1 MSCIIGRGLFR
12 SRPSRLRR
20 AASSPGAGWIT
31 TLWRV
36 ILPNLRTALLSATVL
51 TVALVLGEFT
61 IASLDLYQTV
71 PV

>member
-1 MSCIIGRGLFR
+1 MVVIIAVAMMLCVA
-12 SRPSRLRR
+12 LQRR

-36 ILPNLRTALLSATVL
+36 ILPNLRTAMLSATVL

-61 IASLDLYQTV
+61 IASLDLYQTF